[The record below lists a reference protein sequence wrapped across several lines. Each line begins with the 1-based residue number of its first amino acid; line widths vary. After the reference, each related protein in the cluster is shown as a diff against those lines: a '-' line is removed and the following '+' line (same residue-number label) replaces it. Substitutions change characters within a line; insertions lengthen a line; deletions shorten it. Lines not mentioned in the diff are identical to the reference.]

1 MREHPM
7 IEPQRL
13 DGCEPIIDEEGTVVS
28 SVGDFWSWAYSNVID
43 NAERGALAE
52 YIVAKGLGVAD
63 NVRINWDKYD
73 LLTKEGISVEVKSSG
88 YIQSWEQKGFSSP
101 GFGIQPTHGWDSIT
115 NTYSEEA
122 YRQAQVYVF
131 CLHSYKDQEI
141 VNPLDIAQW
150 EFYILP
156 TEVLNEELKE
166 QKRVSLS
173 TLIRIGAQKCRFE
186 EIYDVVKQCAAY
198 NSEKRRII
206 GV

>member
-1 MREHPM
+1 MREYPM
-7 IEPQRL
+7 IKPQRL
-13 DGCEPIIDEEGTVVS
+13 DGCEPIINEEGTAVS

-52 YIVAKGLGVAD
+52 YIVAKALGVAD
-63 NVRINWDKYD
+63 DVRINWDKYD

-88 YIQSWEQKGFSSP
+88 YIQSWEQKGLSSP

-122 YRQAQVYVF
+122 NRQARVYVF
-131 CLHSYKDQEI
+131 CLHSCKEQAI

-186 EIYDVVKQCAAY
+186 EIYDVVKRCAVY
-198 NSEKRRII
+198 NSDK
-206 GV
+206 